1 MLSKKMAFSLMRL
14 ITLLSFAFVVPSAMA
29 QFSATLSVDPDVDI
43 SSVEGIQVLNGSGT
57 TVRATF
63 GGVVTTRAT
72 FSVTSGGVVTREA
85 GAEFAA
91 SDIVAIAYNKLG
103 GTEFAPW
110 ISAPIPYDSN
120 DPYNPDGR
128 NVGFAVPTVIT
139 SRVAT
144 RTALGAN
151 DSDGLNFQFRVNS
164 PGAGVVRVVLY
175 LGANKVELADPIA
188 EFDFATGKRNAAGK
202 NAAAGMLTIHYVAAD
217 QGKPRVYSME
227 RADTPLLP
235 VTAETVQVVIRL
247 SETPDKFTA
256 ADHLSVTNATAA
268 DPVALVGV
276 PEDRLGYE
284 ALKARV
290 AEAAQIEPV
299 VVREFFDDAAS
310 GDGINSAIIRNPP
323 AYLLAAY
330 ATHNAIEGITPIQLV
345 DLPTQLADL
354 PTVLPLPLGPPTATG
369 TVAGVTGDVDISGR
383 PIPPFAADFN
393 SVEDYNKAVEFYTA
407 LNNAYNTYAAQLNL
421 YFAYNSAVSAER
433 MKDAEKESAYN
444 DKVIDALAAHF
455 ASQTIVREN
464 PLPATGRDNLLRP
477 YVVTLTPK
485 YENRNDIVVKVK
497 GLEDQVL
504 PTPNRYTAPATDAAY
519 REGINKLTIKVGKE
533 TLPTKSAGIVVFIPE
548 NTVIPKDGY
557 VVVAKNAG
565 GSAIRD
571 PGAGADTSPVGTAR
585 QPFGLT
591 YNLIAGGA
599 LPNLEA
605 FLINGGTIDLVAPA
619 AGLVISEIMWGSDAS
634 IADSFNSQYVEIRNT
649 SGAEIKMGDGTHKL
663 IFYPAGSTL
672 PDMSVA
678 ANNIQ
683 DRVGTVGAH
692 GRWVPVNKGQSGR
705 TGVGEAPG
713 DVVAITP
720 TEALVSMQR
729 TADATSATGLAADG
743 TDPMSWGASS
753 PPGLN
758 FDPNKEG
765 VRIGSPGR
773 APTAYPTAPTPD
785 TPAPIVPVAKVS
797 DIMITEVMADT
808 GGGRLPQWIE
818 FTNMSGKKV
827 SLAGWSLSI
836 MNAADDADVVGTTI
850 SINLSNVVLDIS
862 KHTGNAGKGQSLL
875 LVAWDARSSSKL
887 NADNVM
893 DVSGQVGKAGRYT
906 LLSEMGFMIRL
917 LPPQK
922 TGILT
927 YGDTV
932 GNLDAAEAWDIP
944 MAEGARSS
952 LIRREATI
960 AGTATLG
967 TAANGW
973 VMASATSL
981 VSGPTTWY
989 GSDED
994 AGTPGYDAGGPLPV
1008 ELSVFYPARD
1018 KITGEAVI
1026 KWETQSELNNA
1037 GFFIKRSQQR
1047 NRNFK
1052 VINAAM
1058 ISGAGTISEKQSY
1071 TYTDTTAQANVVYYY
1086 QIEDVSLDGNRQ
1098 LLIRGIRLRG
1108 HIGAGGKATVM
1119 WGDLKIQE

>member
-14 ITLLSFAFVVPSAMA
+14 ITLLVLALVAPSAMA

-43 SSVEGIQVLNGSGT
+43 SSAEGIQVLNGSST

-72 FSVTSGGVVTREA
+72 FSVTSRGVPTP
-85 GAEFAA
+85 GTGTEFAA

-110 ISAPIPYDSN
+110 IGPPIPYDSN

-128 NVGFAVPTVIT
+128 IFRSAVPTTVT
-139 SRVAT
+139 PRVAT
-144 RTALGAN
+144 STAYGAN
-151 DSDGLNFQFRVNS
+151 DSDGLNFQFTVNP

-175 LGANKVELADPIA
+175 LGANKVELADPLA
-188 EFDFATGKRNAAGK
+188 EFDVATGKRNAAGK
-202 NAAAGMLTIHYVAAD
+202 NVAAGTVTIHYVAAD

-235 VTAETVQVVIRL
+235 VTAATVQIVIRL

-290 AEAAQIEPV
+290 AEAAQIE
-299 VVREFFDDAAS
+299 RYMSRGIFDNAAAY
-310 GDGINSAIIRNPP
+310 GDGIHTAIIRNPP
-323 AYLLAAY
+323 AYLVAAY
-330 ATHNAIEGITPIQLV
+330 ATYNAIEGITPIRL
-345 DLPTQLADL
+345 DNLPTAVPNLIEF
-354 PTVLPLPLGPPTATG
+354 PVVPPARIG
-369 TVAGVTGDVDISGR
+369 TVEGVTGDVDISR
-383 PIPPFAADFN
+383 WPIPPFAADFN
-393 SVEDYNKAVEFYTA
+393 SVEDYNKAVVFYTA
-407 LNNAYNTYAAQLNL
+407 LNNAYNTYAARAAL
-421 YFAYNSAVSAER
+421 YAAYDYAYSVEL
-433 MKDAEKESAYN
+433 MKDAEKVSAYN
-444 DKVIDALAAHF
+444 DKVIDALEAHF
-455 ASQTIVREN
+455 AGQTIVREN

-485 YENRNDIVVKVK
+485 YANTNDIVVKVK

-504 PTPNRYTAPATDAAY
+504 PTPNRYIPPATDAAY
-519 REGINKLTIKVGKE
+519 RENINQLTIKVGKE
-533 TLPTKSAGIVVFIPE
+533 DLATKSAGIVVFIPE

-557 VVVAKNAG
+557 LVVAKDAA
-565 GSAIRD
+565 GSAVRD

-591 YNLIAGGA
+591 YNRVAGT
-599 LPNLEA
+599 LPNLQT
-605 FLINGGTIDLVAPA
+605 LLLNGGTIDIVGADSLI
-619 AGLVISEIMWGSDAS
+619 ISEIMWGTDAS
-634 IADSFNSQYVEIRNT
+634 IASSVNSQYIEIRNT
-649 SGAEIKMGDGTHKL
+649 SGAEIKAGLEKYKL
-663 IFYPAGSTL
+663 VFYAAGAVL
-672 PDMSVA
+672 PDASVA
-678 ANNIQ
+678 ANNVQ
-683 DRVGTVGAH
+683 DRVGTVGAS
-692 GRWVPVNKGQSGR
+692 GFWGGTLPGQSGR
-705 TGVGEAPG
+705 TGIGEAPG
-713 DVVAITP
+713 ELTPVTP
-720 TEALVSMQR
+720 TQALISMQR
-729 TADATSATGLAADG
+729 VIDATDVAADG
-743 TDPMSWGASS
+743 TMASS
-753 PPGLN
+753 WAASAPPGLN
-758 FDPNKEG
+758 FDQNIEG

-808 GGGRLPQWIE
+808 SGGRLPQWIE
-818 FTNMSGKKV
+818 LTNVSGKKV
-827 SLAGWSLSI
+827 SLTGWSLSI
-836 MNAADDADVVGTTI
+836 MNAADDADVVGTAI

-875 LVAWDARSSSKL
+875 LVAWGARSSSKL

-893 DVSGQVGKAGRYT
+893 DVSGQLGKAGRYT
-906 LLSEMGFMIRL
+906 LLSEMGFMAAL
-917 LPPQK
+917 LPPQT
-922 TGILT
+922 TGVKA
-927 YGDTV
+927 YGDTA
-932 GNLDAAEAWDIP
+932 GNLGKGWELP
-944 MAEGARSS
+944 TSEGGRSS
-952 LIRREATI
+952 LIRREMDKAAMATMGTEA
-960 AGTATLG
+960 AG
-967 TAANGW
+967 W
-973 VMASATSL
+973 IMASATSL

-994 AGTPGYDAGGPLPV
+994 AGTPGYDGGGPLPV
-1008 ELSVFYPARD
+1008 ELSMFYPARD
-1018 KITGEAVI
+1018 KITGAAVI
-1026 KWETQSELNNA
+1026 KWSTQSELNNA

-1047 NRNFK
+1047 STNFK

-1058 ISGAGTISEKQSY
+1058 ISGAGTTSEKQSY

-1098 LLIRGIRLRG
+1098 QLIRGIRLRG
-1108 HIGAGGKATVM
+1108 HIGAGGKATVI